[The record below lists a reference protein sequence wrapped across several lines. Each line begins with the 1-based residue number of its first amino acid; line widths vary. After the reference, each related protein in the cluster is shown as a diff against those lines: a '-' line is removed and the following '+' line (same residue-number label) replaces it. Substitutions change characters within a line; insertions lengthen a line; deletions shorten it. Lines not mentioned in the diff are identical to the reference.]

1 MEIEKI
7 QVVNASHIWG
17 PETKKLIQ
25 MRLNIGDLKLKST
38 NEIEGFSHR
47 IKTLIPSLYSRKCQQ
62 GVTGGFFRTLDNGI
76 TIPEVVAH
84 IAAELQTLAGT
95 ETDFSTA
102 VISENDEVY
111 NIIVSYIHED
121 AGMFAAM
128 VAVEIVEALLKDTP
142 YFIRY
147 DIERL
152 KEINKE
158 SRLASIT
165 SKNKQQ
171 YFRLNHHET
180 VNVGYVI
187 NHHSKQINQS
197 LQQAR

>member
-17 PETKKLIQ
+17 AETKKLIQ

-47 IKTLIPSLYSRKCQQ
+47 IKTLIPSLYSRKCHL
-62 GVTGGFFRTLDNGI
+62 GITGGFFRTLDKGI
-76 TIPEVVAH
+76 SIPEVIAH

-95 ETDFSTA
+95 ETAFSK
-102 VISENDEVY
+102 VIKSESNGLY
-111 NIIVSYIHED
+111 NIVVSYVHED
-121 AGMFAAM
+121 AGIYALMA
-128 VAVEIVEALLKDTP
+128 AVEMVEALLKGTP

-147 DIERL
+147 DIQRL

-158 SRLASIT
+158 NLVALT
-165 SKNKQQ
+165 SQETK

-180 VNVGYVI
+180 VKVGYVI
-187 NHHSKQINQS
+187 NQHSKINQS